1 MSQNRQDIDKENEKE
16 KEKQKNRK
24 DRNILKDIIIS
35 IIVFVITGILITF
48 MYLVISG
55 QTSVIEKIFAHVFKE
70 EKSYSYTDYITD
82 LNNDNVSI
90 VDITSGS
97 DRATVVL
104 KSEEQKRIPILS
116 DVSAG
121 YGKEALEEATHWIK
135 LPSIIAKNADFGT
148 FVSGDSMEPKIND
161 GDLLLVQN
169 IPQLDSGMIGIF
181 LLNDNVFCKRYH
193 YNPITKE
200 TVLKSLNLNYKPII
214 VTDEDDFRIVG
225 KVVGIYDYTV

>member
-1 MSQNRQDIDKENEKE
+1 MLDIGKMIKELRVKKELSQEELASLLSVNRATIANYESGRRTLTIDKLEE
-16 KEKQKNRK
+16 
-24 DRNILKDIIIS
+24 ILEALNTNLTDFFNSNNLETK
-35 IIVFVITGILITF
+35 
-48 MYLVISG
+48 
-55 QTSVIEKIFAHVFKE
+55 KI
-70 EKSYSYTDYITD
+70 
-82 LNNDNVSI
+82 
-90 VDITSGS
+90 
-97 DRATVVL
+97 
-104 KSEEQKRIPILS
+104 KSEEQKWIPILS

>member
-1 MSQNRQDIDKENEKE
+1 MFDISEKLKKYRNNLGLSQTEVAEKINITKPTYAGYEKGKDISIGTLKKLANLFNVPFESFFDEDDSKENIEM
-16 KEKQKNRK
+16 
-24 DRNILKDIIIS
+24 LK
-35 IIVFVITGILITF
+35 
-48 MYLVISG
+48 
-55 QTSVIEKIFAHVFKE
+55 
-70 EKSYSYTDYITD
+70 
-82 LNNDNVSI
+82 
-90 VDITSGS
+90 
-97 DRATVVL
+97 
-104 KSEEQKRIPILS
+104 IPILS

-135 LPSIIAKNADFGT
+135 LPSVIAKNADFGT

>member
-1 MSQNRQDIDKENEKE
+1 MFDISEKLKKYRNNLGLSQTEVAEKINITKPTYAGYEKGKDISIGTLKKLANLFNVPFESFFDEDDSKENIEM
-16 KEKQKNRK
+16 
-24 DRNILKDIIIS
+24 LK
-35 IIVFVITGILITF
+35 
-48 MYLVISG
+48 
-55 QTSVIEKIFAHVFKE
+55 
-70 EKSYSYTDYITD
+70 
-82 LNNDNVSI
+82 
-90 VDITSGS
+90 
-97 DRATVVL
+97 
-104 KSEEQKRIPILS
+104 IPILS

-135 LPSIIAKNADFGT
+135 LPSVIAKNADFGT

-225 KVVGIYDYTV
+225 KVVGIYDYTI

>member
-1 MSQNRQDIDKENEKE
+1 MFDISEKLKKYRNNLGLSQTEVAEKIDITKPTYAGYEKGKDISIGTLKKLANLFNVPFESFFDEDDSKENIEM
-16 KEKQKNRK
+16 
-24 DRNILKDIIIS
+24 LK
-35 IIVFVITGILITF
+35 
-48 MYLVISG
+48 
-55 QTSVIEKIFAHVFKE
+55 
-70 EKSYSYTDYITD
+70 
-82 LNNDNVSI
+82 
-90 VDITSGS
+90 
-97 DRATVVL
+97 
-104 KSEEQKRIPILS
+104 IPILS

-121 YGKEALEEATHWIK
+121 YGKEVLEEATHWIK

>member
-1 MSQNRQDIDKENEKE
+1 MFDISEKLKKYRNNLGLSQTEVAEKIDITKPTYAGYEKGKDISIGTLKKLANLFNVPFESFFDEDDSKEN
-16 KEKQKNRK
+16 
-24 DRNILKDIIIS
+24 
-35 IIVFVITGILITF
+35 
-48 MYLVISG
+48 
-55 QTSVIEKIFAHVFKE
+55 IEM
-70 EKSYSYTDYITD
+70 
-82 LNNDNVSI
+82 L
-90 VDITSGS
+90 
-97 DRATVVL
+97 
-104 KSEEQKRIPILS
+104 RIPILS

-135 LPSIIAKNADFGT
+135 LPSVIAKNADFGT

-161 GDLLLVQN
+161 GDLLLVHN

>member
-1 MSQNRQDIDKENEKE
+1 MFDISEKLKKYRNNLGLSQTEVAEKIDITKPTYAGYEKGKDISIGTLKKLANLFNVPFESFFDEDDSKENIEM
-16 KEKQKNRK
+16 
-24 DRNILKDIIIS
+24 LK
-35 IIVFVITGILITF
+35 
-48 MYLVISG
+48 
-55 QTSVIEKIFAHVFKE
+55 
-70 EKSYSYTDYITD
+70 
-82 LNNDNVSI
+82 
-90 VDITSGS
+90 
-97 DRATVVL
+97 
-104 KSEEQKRIPILS
+104 IPILS

-135 LPSIIAKNADFGT
+135 LPSVIAKNADFGT

-214 VTDEDDFRIVG
+214 VTDDDDFRIVG